1 MTIGPRI
8 PFNVAQDALAPMGD
22 KHAGSPGSPSA
33 SSSPGRPGVSSSARS
48 GGYRDSRWKFLD
60 GLDRSVHGAASEE
73 LAAASSDMGTT
84 ITEVPPWRMT
94 PPPRNWTP
102 PHPTSLGAT
111 WQEFSITNR
120 LEAAK
125 RVTSQSEQLAGVT
138 SSEPEAATPRIP
150 PAQLLKLRDATAQV
164 AQMKRVS
171 KEFSSTFR
179 PHTAPAEGELQLP
192 AIAAADA

>member
-84 ITEVPPWRMT
+84 ITEV
-94 PPPRNWTP
+94 
-102 PHPTSLGAT
+102 TSLADD
-111 WQEFSITNR
+111 
-120 LEAAK
+120 
-125 RVTSQSEQLAGVT
+125 
-138 SSEPEAATPRIP
+138 SS
-150 PAQLLKLRDATAQV
+150 PAQLDTSSPYFPWCHV
-164 AQMKRVS
+164 AGVLDHQP
-171 KEFSSTFR
+171 T
-179 PHTAPAEGELQLP
+179 
-192 AIAAADA
+192 